1 MTNITYE
8 VWKFLDNNPCI
19 RKNMKQG
26 LLNMRA
32 LAKHII
38 TTGKINATLDAVISA
53 IRRYEIDEHDK
64 IFVVANEML
73 SKTINLSTRSGLV
86 ELSLVKES
94 EIQRLL
100 PDLFGVIHYARG
112 NILRVIQASETLRLL
127 IDEKNLEDVQAVF
140 PKDKI
145 LTVNKQLAE
154 INMYIHP
161 EMQVTPGVLAVITNE
176 LAINGINI
184 REVMT
189 CSPEIL
195 WFVREKDLLN
205 AYNVLYQLCQFTKS

>member
-1 MTNITYE
+1 MTNITYG

-19 RKNMKQG
+19 RKNMEQG

-32 LAKHII
+32 LAKYII
-38 TTGKINATLDAVISA
+38 KYGKFDATLDAVISA
-53 IRRYEIDEHDK
+53 LRRYEIDEHDK

-73 SKTINLSTRSGLV
+73 SRTINLSTRSGLV
-86 ELSLVKES
+86 ELSLVKET
-94 EIQRLL
+94 EVQRLL
-100 PDLFGVIHYARG
+100 PDLFGLIQYARG
-112 NILRVIQASETLRLL
+112 NILRVMQASETLRIL
-127 IDEKNLEDVQAVF
+127 IDEKNLEEVKALF

-145 LTVNKQLAE
+145 LTVDKKFAE

-176 LAINGINI
+176 LAVNGINI

-195 WFVREKDLLN
+195 WFVREEDLLN
-205 AYNVLYQLCQFTKS
+205 AYHVLYQLCRFTKS